1 MFCRLKKILKTW
13 LVLGVLTGTT
23 VMDAQQPNARD
34 IVKRSYDLMQG
45 ESNESYISVEIVRPT
60 WQRNLTVHS
69 WAKGKDYSMAVITD
83 PPKEKGQAFLK
94 RKNEIWNW
102 QPAIQRMIKLPP
114 SMMSEGWMGSDFS
127 NDDLLKETSIVDDY
141 EHALLGIES
150 LNGIDCYKIKLTPK
164 PEAAVVWGF
173 IVKWISKDRYLQLKS
188 EYYDEDNILVKTEYA
203 YDIKNMN
210 GRIIPTRFELIPADK
225 PGHKTVVRLIQV
237 KFNVPLSDSFFS
249 QQKMKNLK

>member
-1 MFCRLKKILKTW
+1 MYYPLRKNKFWILLAFTLW
-13 LVLGVLTGTT
+13 QTNVSSQT
-23 VMDAQQPNARD
+23 PSARD

-45 ESNESYISVEIVRPT
+45 ESSESYMKIEIIRPT
-60 WQRNLTVHS
+60 WQRSLTVHS

-141 EHALLGIES
+141 EHMLLGNEPV
-150 LNGIDCYKIKLTPK
+150 NGTECYKIKLIPK
-164 PEAAVVWGF
+164 AEAAVVWGS
-173 IVKWISKDRYLQLKS
+173 IIKWISKDRYLQLKS
-188 EYYDEDNILVKTEYA
+188 EYYDEDNMLVKTEIA
-203 YDIKNMN
+203 TEIKEMG
-210 GRIIPTRFELIPADK
+210 GRVIPTRFELVPADK
-225 PGHKTVVRLIQV
+225 PGHKTIVKLLKV
-237 KFNVPLSDSFFS
+237 KFNIPLNDSFFS
-249 QQKMKNLK
+249 QQQMKNLK

>member
-1 MFCRLKKILKTW
+1 MSSLSKSRKILFF
-13 LVLGVLTGTT
+13 LLAALTFNFIE
-23 VMDAQQPNARD
+23 AQTPNARE

-60 WQRNLTVHS
+60 WKRTITVHS

-102 QPAIQRMIKLPP
+102 QPSIQRMIKLPP

-141 EHALLGIES
+141 EHNLIGSEKV
-150 LNGIDCYKIKLTPK
+150 NGFDCYKIKLTPK
-164 PEAAVVWGF
+164 SEAAVVWGS
-173 IVKWISKDRYLQLKS
+173 IVKWISKDNYYQLKS
-188 EYYDEDNILVKTEYA
+188 EYYDEENVLIKTEYA
-203 YDIKNMN
+203 SEIKEMG
-210 GRIIPTRFELIPADK
+210 GRIIPTQFELIPADK
-225 PGHKTVVRLIQV
+225 PGHKTIVRLLKV
-237 KFNVPLSDSFFS
+237 KFNIALSENFFS
-249 QQKMKNLK
+249 QQQMKNIK